1 MIVIALGIV
10 FTVDILRVWLPSLI
24 TVYGDAG
31 STSAAQLGLF
41 AIAWFVA
48 AFAVVPLCRR
58 VGGRPVAVVAGV
70 AMVMV
75 RLWTQFTD
83 GGDRQL
89 YLACLALV
97 AALCWLVA
105 VAHTGWD
112 AGVAVPA
119 GLAAAV
125 ALHAGLGTL
134 DPMWLEVWRGWAV
147 LGVLAVLFVAG
158 QVWIQ
163 APTTPAPAP
172 VLWAVFGPV
181 LFLTG
186 VLFGNVGVG
195 HAAAGEPRWGVPVLV
210 AAWALAVP
218 VSRLRGVRVLPVGL
232 ALVVAGVIGAGYLE
246 TSAHDG
252 IVGLAPTGAAAWQA
266 VGVLGL
272 GLVLGDAAGRIRAEV
287 RWAPAW
293 SMVGFFA
300 LTFLHYARYDIEIGV
315 LARGRVLL
323 LGVVAIVV
331 VAGTAAIR
339 DLRAPT
345 RAEPDTPAAPA
356 RAQAQAQ
363 SQTQTQP
370 HTRARGRTVAHAAGS
385 NGPRSDV
392 PLGARTRAG
401 RSPQRPGRK
410 PGTRPGA
417 KPTPKPSAGRPGA
430 PTPPGTPTRKTD
442 RVAPPPSLSERAER
456 LHLPLAFATVF
467 PVLLALAAFGLRPGP
482 GSAPVPDAAAGTL
495 RVVTYNI
502 RMGYGLDGRFDPDRT
517 ADTIRALHPDVLL
530 LNEVDRAWFL
540 NGGHDV
546 LTLLARRLDLPYR
559 FAPAADPQW
568 GDAVLTRKPIR
579 HLESI
584 ALPAG
589 GAPTGAQALGVVV
602 EAAPGKRLGFV
613 ATHLQDADDEVPQRQ
628 ADRAAAFAT
637 GLAEREAVPVTV
649 LGDLNAAVDSPQV
662 RAFTARGLV
671 DGLARVR
678 PVRTYPAD
686 RPRREIDQVL
696 VDPRLRVLAV
706 EAPPSKASDHLPVA
720 VTLGY

>member
-1 MIVIALGIV
+1 MPVIVIALGIV
-10 FTVDILRVWLPSLI
+10 FLVDILRVWLPSLI

-31 STSAAQLGLF
+31 ATPAEQLGLF
-41 AIAWFVA
+41 AIAWFAV

-58 VGGRPVAVVAGV
+58 VGGRPVAVLAGV
-70 AMVMV
+70 AMVML
-75 RLWTQFTD
+75 RLWLQFTD
-83 GGDRQL
+83 GGDAQL

-97 AALCWLVA
+97 AALCWLIA

-112 AGVAVPA
+112 ASVGVPA

-147 LGVLAVLFVAG
+147 LGTLAVVFVAA

-163 APTTPAPAP
+163 APAVPAPGP
-172 VLWAVFGPV
+172 VLWAVFGPA

-186 VLFGNVGVG
+186 VLFGNVGVA

-218 VSRLRGVRVLPVGL
+218 VSRLRGVWVLPVGL
-232 ALVVAGVIGAGYLE
+232 ALLIAGVAGAGYLE

-252 IVGLAPTGAAAWQA
+252 VVGLAPTGAAGWQA
-266 VGVLGL
+266 LGVLGL
-272 GLVLGDAAGRIRAEV
+272 GLVLGDAAARTRPAV

-323 LGVVAIVV
+323 LGVLALAVP
-331 VAGTAAIR
+331 AGLAAVRDRRTPTAPEPEPEA
-339 DLRAPT
+339 APV
-345 RAEPDTPAAPA
+345 PA
-356 RAQAQAQ
+356 RA
-363 SQTQTQP
+363 P
-370 HTRARGRTVAHAAGS
+370 VRGRGRTVAHGGGHGGGHGGA
-385 NGPRSDV
+385 RSDV
-392 PLGARTRAG
+392 PLGGRTRAG
-401 RSPQRPGRK
+401 RPAQRPGHR
-410 PGTRPGA
+410 PGARPGA
-417 KPTPKPSAGRPGA
+417 KPATGRAGSRPGA
-430 PTPPGTPTRKTD
+430 PAVGGPAGRKAD
-442 RVAPPPSLSERAER
+442 RGRELPPPPSLAER
-456 LHLPLAFATVF
+456 VHAPLALATVF
-467 PVLLALAAFGLRPGP
+467 PVLIALAAFGLRPGA
-482 GSAPVPDAAAGTL
+482 GSAPEPDVAAGTM

-502 RMGYGLDGRFDPDRT
+502 RMGYGVDGRFDPDRT
-517 ADTIRALHPDVLL
+517 ADTIRALKPDVLV

-584 ALPAG
+584 KLPAG
-589 GAPTGAQALGVVV
+589 GAPTGAQALGVVI
-602 EAAPGKRLGFV
+602 EAAPGKLVGV
-613 ATHLQDADDEVPQRQ
+613 VSTHLQDADDKVPQEQ
-628 ADRAAAFAT
+628 AERAAAFAVRL
-637 GLAEREAVPVTV
+637 GASAPVVV
-649 LGDLNAAVDSPQV
+649 LGDMNATIDSPQM
-662 RAFTARGLV
+662 RAFTGRGLV
-671 DGLARVR
+671 DGLGRVR
-678 PVRTYPAD
+678 PLRTYPAD
-686 RPRREIDQVL
+686 EPKQEIDQVL
-696 VDPRLRVLAV
+696 VDPRLRVAAV
-706 EAPPSKASDHLPVA
+706 DAPPSTASDHLPVA
-720 VTLGY
+720 VTLVY

>member
-31 STSAAQLGLF
+31 STPAAQSGLF
-41 AIAWFVA
+41 AVAWFAA

-70 AMVMV
+70 AMVMS
-75 RLWTQFTD
+75 RLWVQFTD

-89 YLACLALV
+89 YLTCLALV

-112 AGVAVPA
+112 AGVGVPA

-163 APTTPAPAP
+163 APTTPVPAP

-186 VLFGNVGVG
+186 VVFGNVGVG

-218 VSRLRGVRVLPVGL
+218 VSRLRGVWVLPVGL
-232 ALVVAGVIGAGYLE
+232 AAVVAGVIGAGYLE

-293 SMVGFFA
+293 GMLGFLA
-300 LTFLHYARYDIEIGV
+300 STFLHYARYDIEIGV

-323 LGVVAIVV
+323 LGVVAIAV

-339 DLRAPT
+339 DLRAPAP
-345 RAEPDTPAAPA
+345 AEPETPPAPA
-356 RAQAQAQ
+356 RAQTRGQAHA
-363 SQTQTQP
+363 P
-370 HTRARGRTVAHAAGS
+370 ARTHGRTVAHTAGS
-385 NGPRSDV
+385 GGPRSDV

-401 RSPQRPGRK
+401 RPPRRPGRK
-410 PGTRPGA
+410 PGTRPGGR
-417 KPTPKPSAGRPGA
+417 PTAGRATGRPGA
-430 PTPPGTPTRKTD
+430 PTPPGTTTRKPD
-442 RVAPPPSLSERAER
+442 RAAPPPSPAERAER
-456 LHLPLAFATVF
+456 PHLPLALATVF

-482 GSAPVPDAAAGTL
+482 GTAPVPDAAAGTL

-517 ADTIRALHPDVLL
+517 AATIRALRPDVLL

-584 ALPAG
+584 ELPAG

-649 LGDLNAAVDSPQV
+649 LGDLNAGPDSPQV

-706 EAPPSKASDHLPVA
+706 DAPPSKASDHLPVA